1 MADFTQEPRA
11 TCPVIQAHPQEI
23 QPWTTFIVSLMQA
36 IQAGATLHATAFTV
50 SWRPQPATDVTIAID
65 YIDGAT
71 QFSLASAPS
80 TASGLQAN
88 EQARLLRSAIDDLLM
103 ATIPDIDNPD
113 PASNIVIYGRRQEPS
128 GSHHGY
134 LTWASPDSPNKPR
147 IEISPD
153 QVITLWQH
161 WPSSDPTPSAGLPFP
176 PAVTDSCT

>member
-23 QPWTTFIVSLMQA
+23 EPWTTFVVSMMQA
-36 IQAGATLHATAFTV
+36 IQAGAQLHATAFTV
-50 SWRPQPATDVTIAID
+50 SWRPQPATDVTMAID
-65 YIDGAT
+65 YIHGNT

-88 EQARLLRSAIDDLLM
+88 DQARLLRSAIDDLLM
-103 ATIPDIDNPD
+103 ATIPDPD
-113 PASNIVIYGRRQEPS
+113 STDRASDIVSFGRRQDPS
-128 GSHHGY
+128 GGHHGY
-134 LTWASPDSPNKPR
+134 LTWASPDSLDIPR

-161 WPSSDPTPSAGLPFP
+161 WLGSDQEPSTGLPFP